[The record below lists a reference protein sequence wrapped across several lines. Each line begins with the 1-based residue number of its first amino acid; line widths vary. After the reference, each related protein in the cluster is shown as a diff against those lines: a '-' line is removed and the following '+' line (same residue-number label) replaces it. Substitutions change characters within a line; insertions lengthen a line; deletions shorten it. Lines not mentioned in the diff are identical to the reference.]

1 VAGLRVGA
9 LSAAADNAP
18 IPLQNGEENRPL
30 RLASALPSLQS
41 PACVEW
47 AMRTTHL
54 LIPAVAL
61 ITIGFLSA
69 PASADQSRRRPAQTE
84 GAGQAVRRGEAPAK
98 PAARPQAAR
107 PQEVRPQES
116 RPQAARPQ
124 ESRPQ
129 EVRPQEVRP
138 QVARPQAARPQ
149 ARPQERRATGPR
161 RDERPRID
169 VRRNAGPRYVPRREV
184 NRVYIVPRRVYRP
197 TYRYVAPPRF
207 ARSYFTFRPR
217 LNIGFGLWLGY
228 GVPYPYTYVRSYAP
242 RVYGSMGVVRG
253 VSIYGGVTFN
263 LSPYDALVFVDGQY
277 VGRVDDFSPV
287 SPPLTLTPGL
297 HRIEVQADGYQ
308 PMAWDVE
315 IAPGQVIPYQGA
327 MRPY

>member
-1 VAGLRVGA
+1 
-9 LSAAADNAP
+9 
-18 IPLQNGEENRPL
+18 
-30 RLASALPSLQS
+30 
-41 PACVEW
+41 
-47 AMRTTHL
+47 MRTRQVLT
-54 LIPAVAL
+54 PAVAL
-61 ITIGFLSA
+61 LALGLLAA
-69 PASADQSRRRPAQTE
+69 PASAGQGRPRPDQKKA
-84 GAGQAVRRGEAPAK
+84 AAQAVPRRTAPE
-98 PAARPQAAR
+98 PQAAR
-107 PQEVRPQES
+107 PQQARPQQARPQQVRPQ
-116 RPQAARPQ
+116 
-124 ESRPQ
+124 
-129 EVRPQEVRP
+129 
-138 QVARPQAARPQ
+138 Q

-184 NRVYIVPRRVYRP
+184 NRVYVVPRRVYRP
-197 TYRYVAPPRF
+197 TYRYVASPRF

-287 SPPLTLTPGL
+287 APPLTLTPGL

-327 MRPY
+327 MRRY